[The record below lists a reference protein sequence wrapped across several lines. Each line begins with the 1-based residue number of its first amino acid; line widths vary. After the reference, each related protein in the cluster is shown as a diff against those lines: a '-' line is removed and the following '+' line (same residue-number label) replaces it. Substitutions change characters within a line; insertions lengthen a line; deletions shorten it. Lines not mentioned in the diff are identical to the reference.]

1 MTILEN
7 KMNPKLRL
15 ILDIIIILLLSS
27 STFYL
32 LKEIKLVKEQGG
44 PCINNPTGWAM
55 QYAKE
60 KYNQTISCSCIIPS
74 NSFFKGVNYSELNT
88 SGFFNNII
96 PQKEL
101 NNNKNENGK

>member
-60 KYNQTISCSCIIPS
+60 KYNYSIFCSCSLPT
-74 NSFFKGVNYSELNT
+74 KGFSEQVNYSELNT
-88 SGFFNNII
+88 SDFFNNIYTY
-96 PQKEL
+96 PKL
-101 NNNKNENGK
+101 NNNKTKNGK